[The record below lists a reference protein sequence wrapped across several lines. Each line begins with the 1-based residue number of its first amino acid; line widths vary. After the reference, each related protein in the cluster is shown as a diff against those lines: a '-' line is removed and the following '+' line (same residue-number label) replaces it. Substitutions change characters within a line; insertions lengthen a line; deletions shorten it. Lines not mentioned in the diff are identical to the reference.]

1 MRKYKWWRD
10 LFFWCHGATIV
21 NAYLLYKYILIRKV
35 SKPLSHYKLR
45 QYIVLENLD
54 PENYNQRNTVVEKR
68 VIKRKDQGYSRGGLS
83 QQKKLDFS
91 PYHQVKDEFIQP
103 KGSLYHR
110 LDTTL
115 HHWPMEVTSHDV
127 LCQLCWWSCGK
138 NRNSEIVICE
148 TCGVNLCVRHFKL
161 YHCVTTLVEGKE
173 KINKYP
179 EQYYKDKADKTKA
192 NAANKSKKKK

>member
-1 MRKYKWWRD
+1 MNDVDISDQLWKQYLIEHWMRKYKWWRD

-83 QQKKLDFS
+83 Q
-91 PYHQVKDEFIQP
+91 
-103 KGSLYHR
+103 
-110 LDTTL
+110 
-115 HHWPMEVTSHDV
+115 
-127 LCQLCWWSCGK
+127 
-138 NRNSEIVICE
+138 
-148 TCGVNLCVRHFKL
+148 
-161 YHCVTTLVEGKE
+161 
-173 KINKYP
+173 
-179 EQYYKDKADKTKA
+179 
-192 NAANKSKKKK
+192 